1 MDLSLSSRFKNAWN
15 AFRNRAPTMMSQNI
29 GSGYSYRPDR
39 FRLTRGN
46 ERSIVTSVYNRI
58 ALDVAAINIQHVQL
72 DDEGRFLNVIK
83 SGLNECLS
91 LEANL
96 DQTGR
101 AFIQDVVMS
110 MMDEGCV
117 AIVPVDTDDD
127 PDDTKGYQIL
137 SMRVGRIRDWYP
149 RHVRVEVYNENTGRK
164 QEIVVPKDTVA
175 IVENPLYAVINEPNS
190 TMQRLIRKLNLLD
203 AVDEQSSSGKLDLI
217 IQLPYVIKS
226 EARRK
231 QAEQR
236 RKDIEQQLSGSK
248 YGIAYT
254 DGTERI
260 TQLNRYKVSV
270 KSSKWKESTQK
281 FMMNFLRY
289 IFEIQDDL
297 INRTLQNG
305 PTQEF
310 ELHERG
316 RIRPITSIQ
325 IRDRIVRHSL
335 CDEVLLPEVRK
346 HIIYDNCASIK
357 GRGISQQRKRFEI
370 HLHKY
375 YQLYGNDGYILFGDF
390 SKFYDNIIHEIA
402 KRELLKLFNDDAF
415 IDWLLT
421 LIFKGFQI
429 DVSYMSDEE
438 YEACMTDTFNKLEYR
453 NIPKEKLTGE
463 KWMEKSVN
471 IGDQLSQVIGIYYP
485 YPIDNYV
492 KYVRQQKFYG
502 RYMDDWYIMNPS
514 KEELEELL
522 ENVCKI
528 AAELGIHI
536 NRKKTRIVKISSK
549 YKFLQIKYTLTDTG
563 KVIKRINPD
572 RVTAMRRKLKKLAVK
587 VENEEADY
595 DNVENMFRGWMGGHY
610 KLLSREQRKN
620 LIQLYEDLFSKEITI
635 VNKKL
640 IVSDRSA

>member
-1 MDLSLSSRFKNAWN
+1 MN
-15 AFRNRAPTMMSQNI
+15 
-29 GSGYSYRPDR
+29 Y
-39 FRLTRGN
+39 
-46 ERSIVTSVYNRI
+46 E
-58 ALDVAAINIQHVQL
+58 
-72 DDEGRFLNVIK
+72 
-83 SGLNECLS
+83 
-91 LEANL
+91 
-96 DQTGR
+96 
-101 AFIQDVVMS
+101 
-110 MMDEGCV
+110 
-117 AIVPVDTDDD
+117 
-127 PDDTKGYQIL
+127 
-137 SMRVGRIRDWYP
+137 
-149 RHVRVEVYNENTGRK
+149 
-164 QEIVVPKDTVA
+164 EIVCDA
-175 IVENPLYAVINEPNS
+175 NNLYRA
-190 TMQRLIRKLNLLD
+190 
-203 AVDEQSSSGKLDLI
+203 
-217 IQLPYVIKS
+217 
-226 EARRK
+226 
-231 QAEQR
+231 
-236 RKDIEQQLSGSK
+236 
-248 YGIAYT
+248 
-254 DGTERI
+254 
-260 TQLNRYKVSV
+260 YKVSV

-357 GRGISQQRKRFEI
+357 GR
-370 HLHKY
+370 
-375 YQLYGNDGYILFGDF
+375 
-390 SKFYDNIIHEIA
+390 
-402 KRELLKLFNDDAF
+402 
-415 IDWLLT
+415 
-421 LIFKGFQI
+421 
-429 DVSYMSDEE
+429 
-438 YEACMTDTFNKLEYR
+438 
-453 NIPKEKLTGE
+453 
-463 KWMEKSVN
+463 
-471 IGDQLSQVIGIYYP
+471 
-485 YPIDNYV
+485 
-492 KYVRQQKFYG
+492 
-502 RYMDDWYIMNPS
+502 
-514 KEELEELL
+514 
-522 ENVCKI
+522 
-528 AAELGIHI
+528 GIHI